1 MIELKPGDRLYLYSD
16 GILEAMN
23 SEDELSGPE
32 RLVEA
37 LEERKNLTLQG
48 SVEELVECGRQWSGE
63 AGFVDDV
70 SILALERRV
79 AETP

>member
-23 SEDELSGPE
+23 SEDELFGPD

-37 LEERKNLTLQG
+37 LEGRRTLTLEG
-48 SVEELVECGRQWSGE
+48 SIEELLECGRQWSGD
-63 AGFVDDV
+63 AGFVDDL

-79 AETP
+79 